1 MRKFISTILLIIL
14 STIAFAQDG
23 HIIYNDHSNYKM
35 YGRGVLVRSDAANL
49 DTLTSVYDGTIAFD
63 TLSRT
68 FKGYD
73 GDGFHS
79 LAFGEVRDTVIS
91 LSSADILA
99 LSGTPKT
106 VVPAPGSGKLLQ
118 VLAATV
124 KYTFGTAAY
133 VSGTSLRVGTVL
145 GQDAYICKVL
155 DATVNSIRT
164 FQPYDHSASP
174 SGYTGSTE
182 NTAITIDSNT
192 TATTGDGTAKV
203 WVRYQIIEF

>member
-1 MRKFISTILLIIL
+1 M
-14 STIAFAQDG
+14 AQDG

-35 YGRGVLVRSDAANL
+35 YGRDVLVRTDATNL
-49 DTLTSVYDGTIAFD
+49 DTLTSVYDGSIAFD

-91 LSSADILA
+91 LSSAEILA

-106 VVPAPGSGKLLQ
+106 VVSAQGAGTLIVPIQAVCQYTYGTSTYSGGTLLRIGTQTGQDGLNCQ
-118 VLAATV
+118 VLNATV
-124 KYTFGTAAY
+124 SSIRMFQEPDHSSSPTGYVGSLENTSLKIDATAA
-133 VSGTSLRVGTVL
+133 V
-145 GQDAYICKVL
+145 
-155 DATVNSIRT
+155 
-164 FQPYDHSASP
+164 
-174 SGYTGSTE
+174 
-182 NTAITIDSNT
+182 
-192 TATTGDGTAKV
+192 TTGDGTAKV